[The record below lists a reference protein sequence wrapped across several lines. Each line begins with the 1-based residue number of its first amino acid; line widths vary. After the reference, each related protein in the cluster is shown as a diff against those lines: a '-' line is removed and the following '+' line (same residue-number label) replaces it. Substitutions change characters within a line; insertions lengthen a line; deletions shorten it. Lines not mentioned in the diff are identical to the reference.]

1 MSSLR
6 TLLSQCQSGDSR
18 SQRALYEMFRPKV
31 FGLCRRYTRR
41 REEAEDVFQ
50 EAFIRIFKSIDQV
63 HDAEHLEP
71 WIRRITVNAAVSYYH
86 KSKRHQIVHD
96 IADYGTQHANDDYVL
111 ILSKFSDE
119 QLVGMINTLPD
130 GYRLVFN
137 LYELEG
143 YSHSEIADMLSIS
156 ESTSRSQLNRAKQ
169 VLKGKLKAIGVEK
182 YEKYA

>member
-1 MSSLR
+1 
-6 TLLSQCQSGDSR
+6 
-18 SQRALYEMFRPKV
+18 LYDLFRPKV

-50 EAFIRIFKSIDQV
+50 EAFIRIFQHITQV

-71 WIRRITVNAAVSYYH
+71 WIRRIAVNAAVSYYH
-86 KSKRHQIVHD
+86 KNKRHQVQD
-96 IADYGTQHANDDYVL
+96 VSDGEVQQVSDDYVL
-111 ILSKFSDE
+111 ILSRFCDE
-119 QLVGMINTLPD
+119 QVIEMIDELPD

-143 YSHSEIADMLSIS
+143 YSHSEIARMLGIS

-169 VLKGKLKAIGVEK
+169 VLKSRLKAIGVEK

>member
-1 MSSLR
+1 
-6 TLLSQCQSGDSR
+6 
-18 SQRALYEMFRPKV
+18 MFRPKV

-86 KSKRHQIVHD
+86 KNKRHQIVHD

-119 QLVGMINTLPD
+119 QLVDMINTLPD

>member
-1 MSSLR
+1 
-6 TLLSQCQSGDSR
+6 
-18 SQRALYEMFRPKV
+18 MFRPKV

>member
-1 MSSLR
+1 
-6 TLLSQCQSGDSR
+6 
-18 SQRALYEMFRPKV
+18 MFRPKV

-86 KSKRHQIVHD
+86 KNKRHQIVHD